1 MGQGQAKSGGWAARP
16 TLSRRGML
24 SPLLELYFAK
34 SNAVSPLCVERRE
47 GGRVRAMSGGAGTAQ
62 AHLHRR
68 DSP

>member
-1 MGQGQAKSGGWAARP
+1 MELGLGLGPRLWDKASAKFGGWAARP

-47 GGRVRAMSGGAGTAQ
+47 GGGCGR
-62 AHLHRR
+62 
-68 DSP
+68 